1 MSDAGTLIGTVTFP
15 LGVGGESEIEAKR
28 LFESQVP
35 YENFA
40 GKLQN
45 LDADVLGFVKSIRTG
60 FKQRMMDVIQRWKTN
75 WWVANGNS
83 ANAEFEDDIH
93 VPETWK
99 MLESTIPRI
108 EEAMLEFD
116 PFLEVEGVNTVFDR
130 LKALTIA
137 SYVRRQLERA
147 RFRDYI
153 RPTIKDSLLCQVAAI
168 KVIWE
173 RIVEDQVD
181 RKTEVKWNTDGTS
194 TQTDTRHLVRR
205 VVKNGASLWQV
216 DPFRLL
222 IDLDAGQVKD
232 VTFIGDES
240 SALIHELERDAGDP
254 KTSLYSK
261 TQVKKVADRTRR
273 PADDDADD
281 FFDAARSARSVTH
294 SKLQEAVKSN
304 DREAARCR
312 RLNLYC
318 YYDFKQGYDGVT
330 NPVGEKLTG
339 VHKVVITI
347 AEGVLIEFRLN
358 PFDKKFFPYGVARL
372 NCNGHEM
379 YGVGPYDNMVVVNAQ
394 YDQFQSSVMRQQML
408 SVTPLVVRP
417 PGQSTLP
424 ENLLGVRVGTVF
436 EGAGDL
442 QIIKPPDLGPM
453 VPYIHKWFRTEG
465 EEVTGAPRIWEGTGP
480 SGSTFGESERK
491 LQEAN
496 RRLRGYIRSY
506 ADMWRQVALII
517 YWMSGQFATKTE
529 RFQVVGK
536 AAQILDREAEI
547 TPDMMQED
555 IDVRFIGLDS
565 LHTYGNKGS
574 GMQQWTAAWGPS
586 LPNYPEVNTLELM
599 QRHWEH
605 VVGKD
610 SVDSIFSVPT
620 PRYMLMSQ
628 EDENLHLMR
637 GMRVRVDQQ
646 DDDARHMS
654 KMVSDGLMDLAMDK
668 KTAPHSRKAI
678 FEHFQEHYENHARKQ
693 EQQAAD
699 QERAEQKAML
709 MGQTGG
715 IPQQGG
721 APVPGGMP
729 AATKNVTP
737 GPGSA
742 QQTPRMGRSG
752 NGIAQADMLRSA

>member
-1 MSDAGTLIGTVTFP
+1 MTESTLIGTVDIP
-15 LGVGGESEIEAKR
+15 LGVGGESEVEAKK

-40 GKLQN
+40 GKISK
-45 LDADVLGFVKSIRTG
+45 LDADVLGYVKALGSDR
-60 FKQRMMDVIQRWKTN
+60 KMRMLDVVQRWKTN

-83 ANAEFEDDIH
+83 AHAEYEDDIH

-137 SYVRRQLERA
+137 SYIRRNLERA

-173 RIVEDQVD
+173 RVVEDQIE
-181 RKTEVKWNTDGTS
+181 RKSETRWKDGKAY
-194 TQTDTRHLVRR
+194 QHDERRMVRK
-205 VVKNGASLWQV
+205 VVKHGASLWQV
-216 DPFRLL
+216 DPFRLW

-232 VTFIGDES
+232 ATFMGDES
-240 SALIHELERDAGDP
+240 SALLHELERETETDH
-254 KTSLYSK
+254 YSK
-261 TQVKKVADRTRR
+261 KQVELVGKKTAETKS
-273 PADDDADD
+273 DDADD
-281 FFDAARSARSVTH
+281 FFDQARIARSITH
-294 SKLQEAVKSN
+294 TFANDKTRAN
-304 DREAARCR
+304 DRAATRVR
-312 RLNLYC
+312 LLNLYC
-318 YYDFKQGYDGVT
+318 YYDFKDGYEGVD
-330 NPVGEKLTG
+330 NPIGEQLKG

-424 ENLLGVRVGTVF
+424 ENLLGVRVGSVF

-465 EEVTGAPRIWEGTGP
+465 EEVTGAPRIWEGTGQS
-480 SGSTFGESERK
+480 SGTFGESERK

-496 RRLRGYIRSY
+496 RRLRGYIRNY
-506 ADMWRQVALII
+506 ADMWRQVSLII
-517 YWMSGQFATKTE
+517 YWMSAQFATKSE
-529 RFQVVGK
+529 RFEVIGK
-536 AAQILDREAEI
+536 ASKLLDREAEI
-547 TPDMMQED
+547 TPDMMQEE

-565 LHTYGNKGS
+565 LHTYGNKGT

-586 LPNYPEVNTLELM
+586 LMNYPEVNTLDLM
-599 QRHWEH
+599 KRHWEH

-610 SVDSIFSVPT
+610 DVDSIFNVPT
-620 PRYMLMSQ
+620 PRYMLMTQ
-628 EDENLHLMR
+628 EEENLHLTR

-646 DDDARHMS
+646 DDDGTHMQR
-654 KMVSDGLMDLAMDK
+654 MVADGLMDKAMDK
-668 KTAPHSRKAI
+668 QTPQHVRKAI
-678 FEHFQEHYENHARKQ
+678 LEHFQEHFENYGRKK
-693 EQQAAD
+693 EQAEAD
-699 QERAEQKAML
+699 RRRAEEEAQL
-709 MGQTGG
+709 RGQVAGAPG
-715 IPQQGG
+715 QGE

-729 AATKNVTP
+729 AQTRNVTP

-752 NGIAQADMLRSA
+752 NGIAQKDMLRSA